1 VPADDERDDSRSL
14 MARRH
19 APPSGRRLELD
30 DRLRVLKRLPSGG
43 REAHLGESARPIRW
57 LTRVYVVEMSR
68 TGPFQRQEAP
78 ARSESPDRLG
88 SLYES
93 HNHAATRLAYVLTGD
108 VDAAQDIAQEAFV
121 RVGRRLLALRDPQH
135 SNAYLYRTV
144 VNLCRGRA
152 RRLKIER
159 AAMQVLKS
167 DQCYEAPDIT
177 EQDEMWRALL
187 LLPVRQRAALFL
199 RYYQD
204 LSEAQTAEV
213 LQCSLSTVKS
223 LVNRGLKELRVRFE
237 GVGDD

>member
-1 VPADDERDDSRSL
+1 
-14 MARRH
+14 
-19 APPSGRRLELD
+19 
-30 DRLRVLKRLPSGG
+30 
-43 REAHLGESARPIRW
+43 
-57 LTRVYVVEMSR
+57 MSR
-68 TGPFQRQEAP
+68 KGPFQGQETL

-121 RVGRRLLALRDPQH
+121 RVGRRLFGLRDPQYAH
-135 SNAYLYRTV
+135 AYLYRTV
-144 VNLCRGRA
+144 LNLCRGRA

-159 AAMQVLKS
+159 AALQVLKS
-167 DQCYEAPDIT
+167 DQRHQAPDIT
-177 EQDEMWRALL
+177 EQGGINQHDEMWRALL
-187 LLPVRQRAALFL
+187 LLPARQRAALFL

-213 LQCSLSTVKS
+213 LLCSVSAVKS
-223 LVNRGLKELRVRFE
+223 LVNRGLKELRVRLE